1 MAAAH
6 ESREGGGGGGGGMI
20 SGVGVEVARKRTHE
34 RASNESQ
41 GFPNLSFI
49 SSPIN
54 NIK

>member
-6 ESREGGGGGGGGMI
+6 ESRGGGGGGEGMI

-49 SSPIN
+49 SSPIDD
-54 NIK
+54 IK